1 MFNPQQLLGQFKKMQ
16 EEMQQKMDTLRVEGT
31 AGGGMVTVQASG
43 TKRILKVTIEPQLV
57 KDNDL
62 EMLQDLIQAAINDAL
77 RKVDEALKQQLGG
90 MAGALGAGLPGGFKI
105 PGLFE

>member
-16 EEMQQKMDTLRVEGT
+16 EEMQQKMDSLRVQGT
-31 AGGGMVTVQASG
+31 AGGGMVKVDVSG
-43 TKRILKVTIEPQLV
+43 AKRVLKVAIEPQLL

-62 EMLQDLIQAAINDAL
+62 EMLQDLIQAATNDAL
-77 RKVDEALKQQLGG
+77 RKVDESLKDQLGG
-90 MAGALGAGLPGGFKI
+90 MAGALAGAMPAGMKI

>member
-1 MFNPQQLLGQFKKMQ
+1 VFNPQQLLGQFKKMQ
-16 EEMQQKMDTLRVEGT
+16 EEMQQKMETLRVEGS

-43 TKRILKVTIEPQLV
+43 TKHILKVSIEPQV
-57 KDNDL
+57 IRDDDI
-62 EMLQDLIQAAINDAL
+62 EMLQDLIQAATNDAL

-90 MAGALGAGLPGGFKI
+90 MAGALGAGLPGGLKI